1 MYALIQNGMVRQI
14 ADKTFPVSDS
24 FKWVETKED
33 ISPGDRLVDGSF
45 VKAVNAT
52 PKSKKEPLSVTVA
65 KYLLDEITKEELQTA
80 YKGGKYAA
88 E

>member
-14 ADKTFPVSDS
+14 ADETFPVSDS
-24 FKWVETKED
+24 FKWVKTDKTD
-33 ISPGDRLVDGSF
+33 VAAGDSFADGEF
-45 VKAVNAT
+45 IKTVKA
-52 PKSKKEPLSVTVA
+52 PGSKKEHLSVTVA
-65 KYLLDEITKEELQTA
+65 KYLLGEITKEELQTV